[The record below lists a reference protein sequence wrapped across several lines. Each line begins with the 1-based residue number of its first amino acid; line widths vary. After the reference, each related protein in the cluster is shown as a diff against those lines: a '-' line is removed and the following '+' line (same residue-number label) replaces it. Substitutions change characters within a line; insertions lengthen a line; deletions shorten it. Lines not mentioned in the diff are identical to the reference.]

1 MSNTVDN
8 KVVTMTFDNAQF
20 EAGIKQTITS
30 LSELK
35 EALQFNTAA
44 LNLGNVQ
51 DAVNGFKLDNISS
64 AVEGLS
70 SKFSA
75 LGVVGIRV
83 LTNLTDSAI
92 NLGKRIY
99 NISLGQILTGGKN
112 RAQKV
117 ADARFQ
123 LKGLF
128 NDAEKVESAFE
139 SASKAVDGTAYG
151 LDAAVSTASQLASS
165 NVQLG
170 EEMDTALR
178 GVAGL
183 AAMTNSSFEEMGQIF
198 TKVAGNGRL
207 MGMELT
213 RISSHGVNAAATI
226 AKYLNTTEAEVRD
239 MVSKGKID
247 FNTFAKAMNSAFG
260 DQAAKANETLTG
272 ALSNV
277 RSALSRIGE
286 IFYSGIIE
294 NKEFIALINDLR
306 IAINS
311 VKKSLEPLKAP
322 FKTLVSSL
330 SKLGSTII
338 TTFDATKVT
347 GDFIND
353 LATAMNTMSGWIDRL
368 SARINFFI
376 QKSGIKEVAKV
387 VEKTTEQVRKLTE
400 KEQEIANDIFFN
412 GMYGV
417 GETRKK
423 AIEEMKENYEN
434 IQDYVNEL
442 VAADGDAE
450 VAMEAYMA
458 SRTDAQEA
466 MDAINKKNVKQ
477 AEEMTT
483 ALRPSR
489 RMFEAI
495 NKVAEILK
503 MTVENIH
510 VILRSIGTAF
520 NEVFNLKEF
529 QDNGFDI
536 LETFIRLSAN
546 FKLTEK
552 DGKKLTDVFRGIF
565 SAIILLKDVL
575 LTIGK
580 IVLSTAVPAI
590 TFLANVIITVLSVV
604 GAGINKLRE
613 FIKTEDKL
621 GKATAAITGFFGKL
635 FIRIKSFFS
644 ALAKTDALKNLL
656 GAFLAVGKAIGDVVG
671 PKIKAA
677 KEGIA
682 GIGDAVGEAGGDR
695 IKALVIIVTKLFNKL
710 AAFLV
715 KSKDKIAA
723 VMGKIVDIFF
733 FIVDKVIKFK
743 DTIVTAVDGIIK
755 SIAGVKDSFTD
766 TEDTVDDSTGKL
778 TDKIEKNLG
787 PIGTVIKN
795 ILKVLGRFK
804 GVAVKIFDTFI
815 DAIKNVTPAQAIL
828 FGVAGALSLAYIT
841 LFLFFRECKKFV
853 SNTGGWTTKITTAIT
868 KISNCFDTLNR
879 RLMGEQIL
887 TKQQKLT
894 QMKKSFIQIA
904 LVISVL
910 ALALSHLAKSDP
922 QKLIIATAALS
933 ILMAI
938 IYKFVETFAAYGAV
952 TKDFD
957 AVLKINGY
965 LKSVTNA
972 IIKLSAAML
981 ILSAVLMIVSH
992 INTDKIFVKLLAFTI
1007 LVAEFIGAC
1016 YLISKYTP
1024 DLFAGAEALIAMSGA
1039 IAILAVAVGFLSLFG
1054 AKNVIAA
1061 AAGISMIM
1069 MVLGGILTIMQTTS
1083 SGAFNVEPLALLILS
1098 LIPVAVALAIA
1109 ARSADASAIASAGVM
1124 LSIMMA
1130 VLTALTFAL
1139 SSIAADAT
1147 TITAAG
1153 AVLLLALSMILVANA
1168 LKTLLKGDYDWE
1180 QMLAAA
1186 GAMSAVLVVITG
1198 VLASLG
1204 ALAASGEGAIGIL
1217 IAVAGLVTTL
1227 FSLSKSMLVVA
1238 VSLRIM
1244 TDAMAILTKLNYK
1257 NFNTII
1263 ASFFKMVAV
1272 LLSMSVVLVPLGT
1285 SLAYF
1290 AIALTALSVPL
1301 TIIAVLVA
1309 RVLPL
1314 VTAFIKVLSSFAV
1327 AGTLIGKGLVSIAEG
1342 LTAIIKNVIVG
1353 FALGIVESAMIIVRS
1368 APILVA
1374 AITVISALIQT
1385 VVINFFSGLVESV
1398 LTILDNLLNSIA
1410 THLPSIL
1417 DSIAD
1422 IIQAIYEYL
1431 YNNYTKFATMGITL
1445 IATFLLGIMTGLI
1458 EIAPKL
1464 VDKLVALAATLIG
1477 AFADALVNNGDI
1489 LNNAIR
1495 SLINALVYTIFNT
1508 FDALMGGALQKLPGY
1523 KGVMDEIASEQERL
1537 AVERQAK
1544 IAERGLKAEAEAVE
1558 AGTDDLLAAYKK
1570 NGETTAEASRK
1581 WAQEHG
1587 YLTGEEFAKAQAEG
1601 AENTDSSSITDI
1613 FSGIADKTGSTD
1625 ILSTFSANGE
1635 EGTSQY
1641 LQGLINGADDP
1652 ELTSKL
1658 SEKIQ
1663 DVGQDD
1669 IIDPM
1674 NDLLGIESPSKVA
1687 KEIMGFFNKGLIEG
1701 TSLYRDKLGEAT
1713 QDTGNVITDNMKTS
1727 LNSVEDII
1735 GSDLNY
1741 QPTITP
1747 VFKYDTS
1754 NWNGSLGIPVNDIN
1768 VAAKNSLSID
1778 ANENALST
1786 QIANLADKVDKLS
1799 NTDYSKILEGVQINV
1814 DASTKVDG
1822 TTLRKTSA
1830 NYTIQTMDDQQRAYI
1845 MSKGG
1850 RA

>member
-1 MSNTVDN
+1 
-8 KVVTMTFDNAQF
+8 MTFDNAQF

-99 NISLGQILTGGKN
+99 NISLGQIMTGGKN

-247 FNTFAKAMNSAFG
+247 FNTFAQAMNSAFG
-260 DQAAKANETLTG
+260 DQAAKANETMTG

-330 SKLGSTII
+330 SKLGSTIL

-353 LATAMNTMSGWIDRL
+353 LATAMNVMSGWIDRL

-376 QKSGIKEVAKV
+376 EKSGIKEVAKV
-387 VEKTTEQVRKLTE
+387 VEKTTEEVRKLTE

-450 VAMEAYMA
+450 VAMKAYMS

-552 DGKKLTDVFRGIF
+552 DGKKLTDIFRGIF
-565 SAIILLKDVL
+565 SAIILLKDAFLLVGKVVL
-575 LTIGK
+575 GI
-580 IVLSTAVPAI
+580 AVPTI
-590 TFLANVIITVLSVV
+590 TFLANVLVTILSVI
-604 GAGINKLRE
+604 GSGINKIRE

-644 ALAKTDALKNLL
+644 ALASTDVLKNLL
-656 GAFLAVGKAIGDVVG
+656 GAFLEVGKAIGEVIG
-671 PKIKAA
+671 PKLKAA
-677 KEGIA
+677 KEGMA
-682 GIGDAVGEAGGDR
+682 GFGDAMGEASGDR
-695 IKALVIIVTKLFNKL
+695 IKALVIIVTRLLNKL
-710 AAFLV
+710 TAFLI

-723 VMGKIVDIFF
+723 VMGKVVDIFLYV
-733 FIVDKVIKFK
+733 VDKVIKFK
-743 DTIVTAVDGIIK
+743 DTVVSAVDGIIK
-755 SIAGVKDSFTD
+755 SIAGIKDSFGD
-766 TEDTVDDSTGKL
+766 TEEAVDESTGGVTK
-778 TDKIEKNLG
+778 KIEKNFG
-787 PIGTVIKN
+787 PIGTVISN
-795 ILKVLGRFK
+795 ILKVLGKFK
-804 GVAVKIFDTFI
+804 GVAANIFNTFV

-828 FGVAGALSLAYIT
+828 FGVAGALTLAYTT
-841 LFLFFRECKKFV
+841 LFLFFMQCKKFV
-853 SNTGGWTTKITTAIT
+853 ASTAGWTTKITTAVT
-868 KISNCFDTLNR
+868 KISNCFDTINR

-887 TKQQKLT
+887 TKEQKLS
-894 QMKKSFIQIA
+894 QMKRSFIQIG
-904 LVISVL
+904 LVIAVL
-910 ALALSHLAKSDP
+910 ALALSKLAKSDP
-922 QKLIIATAALS
+922 KKLVIATAALS

-972 IIKLSAAML
+972 IIRLSAAML
-981 ILSAVLMIVSH
+981 LLSAVLMIVSY
-992 INTDKIFVKLLAFTI
+992 INTDKIFVKLLAFTV
-1007 LVAEFIGAC
+1007 LLAEFVAAC

-1024 DLFAGAEALIAMSGA
+1024 DLFSSAEALIALSGA
-1039 IAILAVAVGFLSLFG
+1039 IAIMSVALGFLSLFG
-1054 AKNVIAA
+1054 AKNIIAA
-1061 AAGISMIM
+1061 ATGISMVM
-1069 MVLGGILTIMQTTS
+1069 MILGGILVIMNSLPGT
-1083 SGAFNVEPLALLILS
+1083 FNVEPLAMLVLS
-1098 LIPVAVALAIA
+1098 LIPVAIALAIA

-1124 LSIMMA
+1124 LSLMMA
-1130 VLTALTFAL
+1130 VLTGLTAALN
-1139 SSIAADAT
+1139 SIAASAT
-1147 TITAAG
+1147 AAVGAG
-1153 AVLLLALSMILVANA
+1153 AVLVLALSMILVANA
-1168 LKTLLKGDYDWE
+1168 LKVLLDGNYDW
-1180 QMLAAA
+1180 QKMLAAA
-1186 GAMSAVLVVITG
+1186 GAMSIVMVILTG
-1198 VLASLG
+1198 VLASLS
-1204 ALAASGEGAIGIL
+1204 AVAATGEGAIGIL
-1217 IAVAGLVTTL
+1217 IAVAAIVSTL

-1238 VSLRIM
+1238 ISFKVM
-1244 TDAMAILTKLNYK
+1244 ADAMSLLTKLNFK
-1257 NFNTII
+1257 NFNTVI

-1272 LLSMSVVLVPLGT
+1272 LLTMSVVLIPLGT
-1285 SLAYF
+1285 SIAYF
-1290 AIALTALSVPL
+1290 AVALTTLSIPL
-1301 TIIAVLVA
+1301 TVISVLVA
-1309 RVLPL
+1309 RILPL
-1314 VTAFIKVLSSFAV
+1314 VTAFIKAFTAFAV
-1327 AGTLIGKGLVSIAEG
+1327 AGAVIGKGLTAIAEG
-1342 LTAIIKNVIVG
+1342 LGYVVENIILG
-1353 FALGIVESAMIIVRS
+1353 FARGIVRAATVLVGS
-1368 APILVA
+1368 APVLVA
-1374 AITVISALIQT
+1374 AVTAVATLIRTVIIE
-1385 VVINFFSGLVESV
+1385 FFSGLVESV
-1398 LTILDNLLNSIA
+1398 LSILDNLLSSIA

-1417 DSIAD
+1417 DSVAGIVY
-1422 IIQAIYEYL
+1422 AIYDYL
-1431 YNNYTKFATMGITL
+1431 YNNVTKFATMGLSLIT
-1445 IATFLLGIMTGLI
+1445 AFLSGMVDGLI
-1458 EIAPKL
+1458 KVAPTL

-1477 AFADALVNNGDI
+1477 SFADALVSNGDI
-1489 LNNAIR
+1489 LNSAIR
-1495 SLINALVYTIFNT
+1495 SLINSLVYTLMNVL
-1508 FDALMGGALQKLPGY
+1508 DALTNGALSKFMGW
-1523 KGVMDEIASEQERL
+1523 KGVMDELAAEQETL
-1537 AVERQAK
+1537 AAERQAK

-1558 AGTDDLLAAYKK
+1558 DGADDVLDAYKK
-1570 NGETTAEASRK
+1570 NGETTSEASRK

-1587 YLTGEEFAKAQAEG
+1587 YITGEEFSKAQAEG
-1601 AENTDSSSITDI
+1601 MKDGNDSAAVSDI
-1613 FSGIADKTGSTD
+1613 FSGIADKSGSKE
-1625 ILSTFSANGE
+1625 ILDMFGANGNS
-1635 EGTSQY
+1635 GTTQY
-1641 LQGLINGADDP
+1641 LNGLIEGAENP

-1658 SEKIQ
+1658 SDTMQ
-1663 DVGQDD
+1663 NLGQDY
-1669 IIDPM
+1669 IITPTEDK
-1674 NDLLGIESPSKVA
+1674 LGIDSPSKVA
-1687 KEIMGFFNKGLIEG
+1687 KEIMGFFNLGLIQG

-1713 QDTGNVITDNMKTS
+1713 QETGDVISDNMKSS
-1727 LNSVEDII
+1727 LSNVDEIMK
-1735 GSDLNY
+1735 SDLNY

-1768 VAAKNSLSID
+1768 VAAKNSLAID
-1778 ANENALST
+1778 ANESALST

-1799 NTDYSKILEGVQINV
+1799 TTDYSKMLEGVQINV
-1814 DASTKVDG
+1814 DASTNVDG

-1830 NYTIQTMDDQQRAYI
+1830 NYTIQTIDDQQRAYI
-1845 MSKGG
+1845 MSRGG

>member
-1 MSNTVDN
+1 
-8 KVVTMTFDNAQF
+8 MTFDNAQF

-99 NISLGQILTGGKN
+99 NISLGQIMTGGKN

-213 RISSHGVNAAATI
+213 RISAHGVNAAATI

-260 DQAAKANETLTG
+260 DQAAKANETMTG

-330 SKLGSTII
+330 SKLGSTIL

-353 LATAMNTMSGWIDRL
+353 LATAMNVMSGWIDRL

-387 VEKTTEQVRKLTE
+387 IEKTTEEVRKLTE

-450 VAMEAYMA
+450 VAMKAYMA

-552 DGKKLTDVFRGIF
+552 DGKKLTDIFRGIF
-565 SAIILLKDVL
+565 SAIILLKDAFLLVGKVVL
-575 LTIGK
+575 GI
-580 IVLSTAVPAI
+580 AVPSI
-590 TFLANVIITVLSVV
+590 TFLANVLVTILSVI
-604 GAGINKLRE
+604 GAGINKIRE
-613 FIKTEDKL
+613 FIKSEDKL

-644 ALAKTDALKNLL
+644 ALASTDVLKNLL
-656 GAFLAVGKAIGDVVG
+656 GAFLEVGKAIGEVIG
-671 PKIKAA
+671 PKLKAA
-677 KEGIA
+677 KEGMA
-682 GIGDAVGEAGGDR
+682 GFGDAMGEASGDR
-695 IKALVIIVTKLFNKL
+695 IKALVIIVTKLLNKL
-710 AAFLV
+710 SAFLI

-723 VMGKIVDIFF
+723 VMGKVVDIFLF
-733 FIVDKVIKFK
+733 AFDKIMKLK
-743 DTIVTAVDGIIK
+743 DAIVTAIGGIIM
-755 SIAGVKDSFTD
+755 SMAGVSNTFSD
-766 TEDTVDDSTGKL
+766 TEESIGESSETIGDRVKKKFESIGTFIGNVIKVAKNFKGIIVKVISTVVDAF
-778 TDKIEKNLG
+778 KNL
-787 PIGTVIKN
+787 
-795 ILKVLGRFK
+795 
-804 GVAVKIFDTFI
+804 
-815 DAIKNVTPAQAIL
+815 TPAQSVFL
-828 FGVAGALSLAYIT
+828 TALGSWFVLVFTVVST
-841 LFLFFRECKKFV
+841 L
-853 SNTGGWTTKITTAIT
+853 TKVNSFTSHIVGMFD
-868 KISNCFDTLNR
+868 KIGSAFSTLNK
-879 RLMGEQIL
+879 RLKGEVIL
-887 TKQQKLT
+887 TKSQKLT
-894 QMKKSFIQIA
+894 QMKKSFIQLA
-904 LVISVL
+904 LTISVL
-910 ALALSHLAKSDP
+910 AFALSQLAKSDP
-922 QKLIIATAALS
+922 KKLVIATASLS

-981 ILSAVLMIVSH
+981 ILSAALLIVSH
-992 INTDKIFVKLLAFTI
+992 INTDKIFVKLLAFTVLI
-1007 LVAEFIGAC
+1007 AEFVAAC

-1024 DLFAGAEALIAMSGA
+1024 DLFASAEALIALSGA
-1039 IAILAVAVGFLSLFG
+1039 IAIMSVALGFLSLFG
-1054 AKNVIAA
+1054 AKNIIAA
-1061 AAGISMIM
+1061 ATGISMVM
-1069 MVLGGILTIMQTTS
+1069 MILGGILVIMNSLPGT
-1083 SGAFNVEPLALLILS
+1083 FNVEPLAMLVLS
-1098 LIPVAVALAIA
+1098 LIPVAIALAIA

-1124 LSIMMA
+1124 LSLMMA
-1130 VLTALTFAL
+1130 VLTGLTAALN
-1139 SSIAADAT
+1139 SIAASAT
-1147 TITAAG
+1147 AAVGAG
-1153 AVLLLALSMILVANA
+1153 AVLVLALSMILVANA
-1168 LKTLLKGDYDWE
+1168 LKVLLDGNYDW
-1180 QMLAAA
+1180 QKMLAAA
-1186 GAMSAVLVVITG
+1186 GAMSIVMVILTG
-1198 VLASLG
+1198 VLASLS
-1204 ALAASGEGAIGIL
+1204 AVAATGEGAIGIL
-1217 IAVAGLVTTL
+1217 IAVASIVATL

-1238 VSLRIM
+1238 ISFKVM
-1244 TDAMAILTKLNYK
+1244 ADAMSLLTKLNFK
-1257 NFNTII
+1257 NFNTVI

-1272 LLSMSVVLVPLGT
+1272 LLTMSVVLIPLGT
-1285 SLAYF
+1285 SIAYF
-1290 AIALTALSVPL
+1290 AVALTTLSIPL
-1301 TIIAVLVA
+1301 TVISVLVA
-1309 RVLPL
+1309 RILPL
-1314 VTAFIKVLSSFAV
+1314 VTAFIKAFTAFAV
-1327 AGTLIGKGLVSIAEG
+1327 AGAVIGKGLTAIAEG
-1342 LTAIIKNVIVG
+1342 LSSVVENIILG
-1353 FALGIVESAMIIVRS
+1353 FARGIVRAATVLVGS
-1368 APILVA
+1368 APVLVA
-1374 AITVISALIQT
+1374 AVTVVATLIRTVIIE
-1385 VVINFFSGLVESV
+1385 FFSGLVESV
-1398 LTILDNLLNSIA
+1398 LSILDNLLSSIA
-1410 THLPSIL
+1410 NHLPSIL
-1417 DSIAD
+1417 DSVAGIVF
-1422 IIQAIYEYL
+1422 AIYDYL
-1431 YNNYTKFATMGITL
+1431 YNNVTQFATMGLSLIT
-1445 IATFLLGIMTGLI
+1445 AFLLGMVDGLI
-1458 EIAPKL
+1458 KVAPTL
-1464 VDKLVALAATLIG
+1464 VDKLVELAATLVG
-1477 AFADALVNNGDI
+1477 SFADALVSNGDI
-1489 LNNAIR
+1489 LNSAIR
-1495 SLINALVYTIFNT
+1495 SLINSLVYTLMNVL
-1508 FDALMGGALQKLPGY
+1508 DALTNGALSKFMGW
-1523 KGVMDEIASEQERL
+1523 KGVMDELAAEQEAL
-1537 AVERQAK
+1537 AAERQAK

-1558 AGTDDLLAAYKK
+1558 DGSDDVLAAYKK
-1570 NGETTAEASRK
+1570 NGETTSEASRK

-1587 YLTGEEFAKAQAEG
+1587 YITGEEFSKAQAEG
-1601 AENTDSSSITDI
+1601 MKDGNDSAAVSDI
-1613 FSGIADKTGSTD
+1613 FSGIADKSGSKE
-1625 ILSTFSANGE
+1625 ILDMFGSNGNS
-1635 EGTSQY
+1635 GTTQY
-1641 LQGLINGADDP
+1641 LNGLIEGAENP

-1658 SEKIQ
+1658 SDTMQ
-1663 DVGQDD
+1663 NLGQDY
-1669 IIDPM
+1669 IITPTEDK
-1674 NDLLGIESPSKVA
+1674 LGIDSPSKVA
-1687 KEIMGFFNKGLIEG
+1687 KEIMGFFNLGLIQG

-1713 QDTGNVITDNMKTS
+1713 QETGDVISDNMKSS
-1727 LNSVEDII
+1727 LSNVDEIMK
-1735 GSDLNY
+1735 SDLNY

-1768 VAAKNSLSID
+1768 VAAKNSLAID
-1778 ANENALST
+1778 ANESALST

-1799 NTDYSKILEGVQINV
+1799 TTDYSKMLEGVQINV
-1814 DASTKVDG
+1814 DASTNVDG

-1830 NYTIQTMDDQQRAYI
+1830 NYTIQTIDDQQRAYI
-1845 MSKGG
+1845 MSRGG